1 MIDSQLEEQLRDNA
15 EAVFGKGKELPA
27 GHRERFEQRLK
38 SFREGRKDVQGN
50 RILNPIRQVVGKSK
64 LGKIISSKKWLV
76 ASVAVAALLAGF
88 VFVLNP
94 FEIKTQ
100 SDSLVDL
107 CYYYNIQIKEQAAYT
122 RQLISQVD
130 ETNREILFANVDFI
144 ENEPIPD
151 VQLSD
156 DDYCLLITNFYEN
169 KIETLQNIQDLIC
182 TTD

>member
-15 EAVFGKGKELPA
+15 EAVFVKCKELPA

-38 SFREGRKDVQGN
+38 SSRAGQKDVHDPN
-50 RILNPIRQVVGKSK
+50 KQVAGKS
-64 LGKIISSKKWLV
+64 GKIISRKKWLV
-76 ASVAVAALLAGF
+76 ASVAVAVVLVGF
-88 VFVLNP
+88 VFLLNP

-100 SDSLVDL
+100 SAGLVDL
-107 CYYYNIQIKEQAAYT
+107 CYYYNLQLKEQAAYT

-130 ETNREILFANVDFI
+130 EANREILFANVDFI

-156 DDYCLLITNFYEN
+156 DDFFLLITNFYEN